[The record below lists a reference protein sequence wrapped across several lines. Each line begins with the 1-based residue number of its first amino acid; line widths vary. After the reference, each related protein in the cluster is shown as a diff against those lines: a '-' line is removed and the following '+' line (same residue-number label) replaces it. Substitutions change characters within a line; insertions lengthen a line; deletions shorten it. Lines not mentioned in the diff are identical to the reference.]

1 MGAINIEMVLSG
13 EPSSSE
19 IKEAFKRQ
27 QGYDSSRNG
36 HQDGYSGDFQTVDKV
51 VIRMHRVFQSYD
63 DATDYC
69 LSEAR
74 KWETV
79 IAVRYKEGDKINTL
93 IAGWGAC

>member
-36 HQDGYSGDFQTVDKV
+36 LY
-51 VIRMHRVFQSYD
+51 
-63 DATDYC
+63 
-69 LSEAR
+69 
-74 KWETV
+74 
-79 IAVRYKEGDKINTL
+79 AVLG
-93 IAGWGAC
+93 C